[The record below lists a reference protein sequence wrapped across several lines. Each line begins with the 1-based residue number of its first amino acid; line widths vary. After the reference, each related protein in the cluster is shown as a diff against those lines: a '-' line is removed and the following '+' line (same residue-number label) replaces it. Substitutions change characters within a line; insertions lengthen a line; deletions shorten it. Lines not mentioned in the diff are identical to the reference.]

1 MSATLFANAKRAEVR
16 IPGFVVFVD
25 VADATSARSERAVEA
40 ALHAG
45 ATVVALRIGK
55 GMDGTSGKKLY

>member
-1 MSATLFANAKRAEVR
+1 M
-16 IPGFVVFVD
+16 
-25 VADATSARSERAVEA
+25 EA

-55 GMDGTSGKKLY
+55 GMDGTSGKKLYEAAAALKTLVRGRAGVGGG